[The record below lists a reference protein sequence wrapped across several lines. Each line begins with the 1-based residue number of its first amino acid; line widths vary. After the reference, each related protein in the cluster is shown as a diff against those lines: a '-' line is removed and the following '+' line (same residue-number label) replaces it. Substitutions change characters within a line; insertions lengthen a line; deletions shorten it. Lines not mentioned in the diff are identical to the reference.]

1 MLRIVYLLPAV
12 LILYCKFGNT
22 DIPVPIKSD
31 PTTTI
36 TTLDHSVW
44 DKLLMKHVDHNGNV
58 DYKGF
63 AMDIKPLKEY
73 LQYLAQY
80 PPHDTSGKAKKLA
93 YYINLYNAATVKL
106 VLDHYPLKSIKDIR
120 NPWGRNV
127 VQMGG
132 TIISLGD
139 LEHKI
144 LRKMDEP
151 RIHFAINCASYSCPK
166 LLNRAFT
173 ETNMERALEQTAMD
187 FINDPNRNILSAE
200 KASLSQIFN
209 WYKKDFTENGSLK
222 DYINQYASQ
231 QLTSETKI
239 NYLSY
244 NWALNEIK

>member
-1 MLRIVYLLPAV
+1 MLRIIYLLPV
-12 LILYCKFGNT
+12 VFLLYCNFGNT
-22 DIPVPIKSD
+22 DEPVQFKSD
-31 PTTTI
+31 FTSTTA
-36 TTLDHSVW
+36 TLDHSMW
-44 DKLLMKHVDHNGNV
+44 DKLLMKHVDQNGNV

-63 AMDIKPLKEY
+63 AMDIKPLGEY
-73 LQYLAQY
+73 LNYLAQN
-80 PPHDTSGKAKKLA
+80 PPQETSGKAKKLA

-106 VLDHYPLKSIKDIR
+106 ILDHYPLKSIKDLR
-120 NPWGRNV
+120 NPWGRDI

-132 TIISLGD
+132 AKISLGD

-173 ETNMERALEQTAMD
+173 ETNIESLLEQAAID
-187 FINDPNRNILSAE
+187 FVNDPKRNILSAE

-209 WYKKDFTENGSLK
+209 WYKKDFTENGSLEE
-222 DYINQYASQ
+222 YINQYTAQ
-231 QLTSETKI
+231 ELTSSTKI

-244 NWALNEIK
+244 NWALNETK

>member
-1 MLRIVYLLPAV
+1 MLRIIYLLPAV
-12 LILYCKFGNT
+12 FLLYYNFGNT
-22 DIPVPIKSD
+22 NIPAPSESD
-31 PTTTI
+31 TTSTI
-36 TTLDHSVW
+36 ATFDHSIW

-63 AMDIKPLKEY
+63 AMDIKPLGEY
-73 LQYLAQY
+73 LQYLAQN
-80 PPHDTSGKAKKLA
+80 PPHETSAKAKKLA

-106 VLDHYPLKSIKDIR
+106 ILDHYPIKSIKDLR
-120 NPWGRNV
+120 NPWGRNI
-127 VQMGG
+127 VQMGA
-132 TIISLGD
+132 TKISLGD

-166 LLNRAFT
+166 LINRAFT
-173 ETNMERALEQTAMD
+173 ETNMESLLEQSAID
-187 FINDPNRNILSAE
+187 FINDPKRNIFTAE

-209 WYKKDFTENGSLK
+209 WYKKDFTENGSLE

-231 QLTSETKI
+231 QLTSKTKI

-244 NWALNEIK
+244 NWALNETK